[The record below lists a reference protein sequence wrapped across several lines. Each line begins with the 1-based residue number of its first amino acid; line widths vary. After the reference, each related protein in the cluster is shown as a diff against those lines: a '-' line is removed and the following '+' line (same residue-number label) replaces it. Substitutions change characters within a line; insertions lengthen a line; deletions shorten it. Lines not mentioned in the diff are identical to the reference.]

1 MPTAGLRM
9 AFQFHRAPRQV
20 LGPNAASP
28 RARVEERAVGRNV
41 RARRELIVAA
51 RSSSGLARC
60 GLPEFELLR
69 GAEFFAGPLAAVAGE
84 SI

>member
-1 MPTAGLRM
+1 MPIAGLRM
-9 AFQFHRAPRQV
+9 AFQFHRAPRKV

-28 RARVEERAVGRNV
+28 RARVEERAGRNV

-51 RSSSGLARC
+51 KSSSGLARC

>member
-1 MPTAGLRM
+1 MDGSFGAVSEHRVYGSWRGAANRM
-9 AFQFHRAPRQV
+9 I
-20 LGPNAASP
+20 
-28 RARVEERAVGRNV
+28 
-41 RARRELIVAA
+41 RELIVAA
-51 RSSSGLARC
+51 KSSSGLAPC